1 MKERL
6 KNAFA
11 DAPCREEKIQQTI
24 AASTAALLENNRRIS
39 YFEFLHSQL
48 PFIQKRWW
56 AVQAVL
62 LLTTGILL
70 QWMDSSFGIRRCLG
84 IAAPLFA
91 VLILPELWKNR
102 SYEATEVESA
112 TYFTLRQIYAA
123 RMTLFAGMDV
133 LLLSFFLIGTSA
145 NMPITIWELA
155 IQFVFPFCVS
165 CCICLFCLYNCR
177 TGSEVLPLFLC
188 FIWAGI
194 WLLIILDDRIFN
206 QVSALG
212 WGMMLAA
219 SVLFMGYCI
228 LRGQKQL
235 QKQWEAKTIWN

>member
-1 MKERL
+1 MKEKL

-11 DAPCREEKIQQTI
+11 DAPCREEKIQQAI
-24 AASTAALLENNRRIS
+24 AASSDALQDSNLRMS
-39 YFEFLHSQL
+39 YFEFLYSQL

-56 AVQAVL
+56 AIQAL
-62 LLTTGILL
+62 LLLSTGILL

-165 CCICLFCLYNCR
+165 CCICLHCLYNCR

-188 FIWAGI
+188 FVWAGI

-206 QVSALG
+206 QVSAIS
-212 WGMMLAA
+212 WGIMLAA
-219 SVLFMGYCI
+219 SNLFMGYCI
-228 LRGQKQL
+228 LHGQKQL
-235 QKQWEAKTIWN
+235 QKQWEAKPIWN

>member
-1 MKERL
+1 MKEKL

-11 DAPCREEKIQQTI
+11 DAPHREEKIQQTI
-24 AASTAALLENNRRIS
+24 AVSIVALVDSNLRMS

-48 PFIQKRWW
+48 PFIQKHWW
-56 AVQAVL
+56 AIQAL
-62 LLTTGILL
+62 LLLSTGILL

-133 LLLSFFLIGTSA
+133 LLLSLFLIGTSA

-165 CCICLFCLYNCR
+165 CCICLHCLYNCR

-188 FIWAGI
+188 FVWAGI

-206 QVSALG
+206 QVSAIS

-219 SVLFMGYCI
+219 SILFMGYCI
-228 LRGQKQL
+228 LHGQKQL
-235 QKQWEAKTIWN
+235 QKQWEAKPIWN

>member
-1 MKERL
+1 MKEKL
-6 KNAFA
+6 KKAFA

-24 AASTAALLENNRRIS
+24 AASALALPDSTRRMS

-56 AVQAVL
+56 AIQAVL
-62 LLTTGILL
+62 LMTTGILL

-123 RMTLFAGMDV
+123 RLTLFAGMDV
-133 LLLSFFLIGTSA
+133 LLLSLFLVSTST

-212 WGMMLAA
+212 WGMLLAA

-235 QKQWEAKTIWN
+235 QKQWEVKPIWN